1 MIFFTDNNGT
11 IIKSLPSPVYQGAAD
26 TNNIYL
32 VAPFASTLQFA
43 VAFILPKT
51 NVYTERYLMTRNGEL
66 PDVEYVP
73 TGDKYSIWTMRI
85 PNNITVRYGTVTAQF
100 FTYGTD
106 GSITP
111 TSATTFTVSKGVPEI
126 LPDTPSQDIYN
137 QIITELS
144 KLSSEIANIDQVN
157 PLIELDSSSSSG
169 TLTEEQQAVYA
180 AAAQVVS
187 FKRGEEIYSYAD
199 SDGTTATYTHTEYTE
214 AATIVSTITV
224 TIATGAWEYATAEY
238 PIGAGI
244 YYLNDTHEAIDIS
257 DSQIYPN
264 PPEGVRSLY
273 AITSDA
279 YFVELHY
286 DNSDGV
292 WTILSADPL
301 STVHIITLT
310 GSSGNLTNEQLLLVK
325 TTPQNVA
332 FLIGT
337 HIYHHSDYLITSVQY
352 KYIAPEGNEN
362 DDFNYE
368 LENIFVYSITI
379 NLTTGEWTHGISQF
393 DIPNEN
399 SITVITLTGSSGNL
413 TDEQKTAVAANPAAF
428 AFRNLNFIFLLST
441 VTETNVIYNRVEI
454 TPESEESTV
463 ISSVDLRAVN
473 IVLETG
479 AWSIVTESYTVPS
492 ATITYATDSDIEAL
506 FSGGGN

>member
-66 PDVEYVP
+66 PDVEYGP

-85 PNNITVRYGTVTAQF
+85 PNNITARYGTVTAQF

-137 QIITELS
+137 QILTELS

-157 PLIELDSSSSSG
+157 PLIELDSSNSSG

-199 SDGTTATYTHTEYTE
+199 SDGTTATYTHTEHTE

-238 PIGAGI
+238 SIGAGI
-244 YYLNDTHEAIDIS
+244 YYLDDTHEAIDIS
-257 DSQIYPN
+257 GGQIYPSY
-264 PPEGVRSLY
+264 PDGVRSLY

-292 WTILSADPL
+292 WTILSAEPL
-301 STVHIITLT
+301 STVRTIITITGNTESGTLT
-310 GSSGNLTNEQLLLVK
+310 EAQLYDLKSNPAGFVIDYNGIYTLDWVNS
-325 TTPQNVA
+325 TTIT
-332 FLIGT
+332 FSRL
-337 HIYHHSDYLITSVQY
+337 HIDSDTDTDTYLAAVG
-352 KYIAPEGNEN
+352 KDYI
-362 DDFNYE
+362 
-368 LENIFVYSITI
+368 SIDR
-379 NLTTGEWTHGISQF
+379 TTGEWTRGKSTYPLPKTSEGISAGFATNAQVDEMF
-393 DIPNEN
+393 ETTGPTVETEEN
-399 SITVITLTGSSGNL
+399 SAGGTTYIIT
-413 TDEQKTAVAANPAAF
+413 Q
-428 AFRNLNFIFLLST
+428 
-441 VTETNVIYNRVEI
+441 
-454 TPESEESTV
+454 
-463 ISSVDLRAVN
+463 
-473 IVLETG
+473 
-479 AWSIVTESYTVPS
+479 
-492 ATITYATDSDIEAL
+492 
-506 FSGGGN
+506 